1 MLITKYKIMIVIL
14 LLLSGCQNP
23 KNITD
28 KDFQYRESIFIKAKN
43 HHGLIDLYRDVLKQ
57 KEDNKIRF
65 KLAEVYYLI
74 GNSKSSIYY
83 LESLKSEDNDEV
95 NMLIAKNL
103 INLGENE
110 KALLITNRLLMKKLK
125 SAELH
130 NLHGIALANNG
141 NLAQARK
148 ELETARSLFLPEQAA
163 LNNLSVVAML
173 DERYEESVRL
183 LLPGYLDGKADKTM
197 LHNLIFSLVKMGDI
211 TYARKIIKSEGLS
224 DNIDELLIALSKT
237 DKMSEENK

>member
-74 GNSKSSIYY
+74 GNSKS
-83 LESLKSEDNDEV
+83 
-95 NMLIAKNL
+95 
-103 INLGENE
+103 
-110 KALLITNRLLMKKLK
+110 
-125 SAELH
+125 
-130 NLHGIALANNG
+130 
-141 NLAQARK
+141 
-148 ELETARSLFLPEQAA
+148 
-163 LNNLSVVAML
+163 
-173 DERYEESVRL
+173 
-183 LLPGYLDGKADKTM
+183 
-197 LHNLIFSLVKMGDI
+197 
-211 TYARKIIKSEGLS
+211 
-224 DNIDELLIALSKT
+224 
-237 DKMSEENK
+237 

>member
-1 MLITKYKIMIVIL
+1 MPIAKCKIMIVIL

-23 KNITD
+23 KNMTT

-43 HHGLIDLYRDVLKQ
+43 HNGLIDLYRDALKQ

-83 LESLKSEDNDEV
+83 LESLQSEDNNEV

-110 KALLITNRLLMKKLK
+110 KALLITNRLLMK
-125 SAELH
+125 
-130 NLHGIALANNG
+130 N
-141 NLAQARK
+141 
-148 ELETARSLFLPEQAA
+148 
-163 LNNLSVVAML
+163 
-173 DERYEESVRL
+173 
-183 LLPGYLDGKADKTM
+183 
-197 LHNLIFSLVKMGDI
+197 
-211 TYARKIIKSEGLS
+211 
-224 DNIDELLIALSKT
+224 
-237 DKMSEENK
+237 